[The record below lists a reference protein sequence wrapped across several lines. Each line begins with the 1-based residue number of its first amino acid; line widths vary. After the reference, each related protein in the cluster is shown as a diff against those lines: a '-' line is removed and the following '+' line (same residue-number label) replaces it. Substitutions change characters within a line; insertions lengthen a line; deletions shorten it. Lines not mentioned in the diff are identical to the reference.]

1 MCYSWERSI
10 YTWHGPGEEQGW
22 SELAAILWTL
32 LGLVVSIPSFVFLT
46 AFPIMKVMEEG
57 KRSEL
62 KSNGKKI
69 YVAAFADALE
79 GTNQTVGF
87 PLSKDYRTG
96 SDYFRRLF
104 GQCSPP
110 VSSTNTAPLC
120 GGDSRLYR
128 CSMVGQSGVRNQWFV
143 VADCDLS
150 TDPGVPFLISSNL
163 RPSFTNVSQAARMFF
178 HRDFT

>member
-104 GQCSPP
+104 GQRSPP
-110 VSSTNTAPLC
+110 VSSTNTPPLC

-128 CSMVGQSGVRNQWFV
+128 CSMVGQSGVRKSMVRCGRLRSVDRSRRAVPYLLEPAAKFHQRLTGC
-143 VADCDLS
+143 AD
-150 TDPGVPFLISSNL
+150 VFSS
-163 RPSFTNVSQAARMFF
+163 
-178 HRDFT
+178 